1 MKSFDLR
8 ILFYLSVLVVGL
20 GFLVSCEKDDNGKI
34 DPVKPPVITRDFQVA
49 YAQGSGKQQ
58 TVYLQGISDLSKGEI
73 SFQGKGYKLETK
85 RTAHLFGS
93 SDGKYAYFLN
103 YRVGTITKLAYQG
116 GANYKEEGKIE
127 ANVPMGTVGIRF
139 ARLSDKE
146 GSVHYLNPVHKF
158 DEETEK
164 YIGTDMEVSIGLL
177 NLETMKFDHL
187 KTKIPFKFNE
197 DLAKKGYFISRIHA
211 PIIAGNKIYYG
222 ANIGTYDPKGGR
234 GKISYDNVDRA
245 ITLVL
250 DYPSLENLTYI
261 ETTHVSGSTHG
272 YRGQVNIL
280 DEKGDVLQLVKD
292 LKNKDVYI
300 AKIKNGKYDTSFKL
314 SLKDKLGKKASS
326 NAWIYAGNG
335 IGYIPFED
343 LEGDKAQIG
352 VDPNG
357 DPTYSAGYKIARVD
371 LNSGTAIEL
380 ETPKDLWMFQ
390 FQSAVVS
397 GGTLYIALN
406 PVGKPGYVYMHQV
419 NSTSTK
425 MEKGASLKAGA
436 DEYYT
441 GIY

>member
-1 MKSFDLR
+1 MKKINLR
-8 ILFYLSVLVVGL
+8 ILFYISTLVVGL
-20 GFLVSCEKDDNGKI
+20 GFLSSCSEDESNGKE
-34 DPVKPPVITRDFQVA
+34 PVKPPVITRDFQVA

-58 TVYLQGISDLSKGEI
+58 TVYLQGISDLSSGEI

-93 SDGKYAYFLN
+93 SDGKHAYFLN
-103 YRVGTITKLAYQG
+103 YRVGTITKLAYQNG
-116 GANYKEEGKIE
+116 SNYREEGKIE
-127 ANVPMGTVGIRF
+127 ANVPMGTEGIRF
-139 ARLSDKE
+139 SRLSDKE
-146 GSVHYLNPVHKF
+146 GSVHYIKATHKF
-158 DEETEK
+158 DEKTEK
-164 YIGTDMEVSIGLL
+164 YVGTEMVLSIGLL
-177 NLETMKFDHL
+177 NLETMNFNKV

-197 DLAKKGYFISRIHA
+197 DLAKKGYFVSRIHA
-211 PIIAGNKIYYG
+211 PVVAGNKIYYG

-234 GKISYDNVDRA
+234 GKISYKNVDRA

-250 DYPSLENLTYI
+250 DYPALTNPTYI
-261 ETTHVSGSTHG
+261 ETTHIAGSTHG
-272 YRGQVNIL
+272 YRGEVNIL
-280 DEKGDVLQLVKD
+280 DEKGDILQLVKD
-292 LKNKDVYI
+292 NKNEDVYI

-314 SLKDKLGKKASS
+314 SLKEKLGKKAGA

-343 LEGDKAQIG
+343 REGEKAQIG

-380 ETPKDLWMFQ
+380 ETPKNLWMFQ

-397 GGTLYIALN
+397 DGTLYIALN
-406 PVGKPGYVYMHQV
+406 PVGQTGHIYMHKV
-419 NSTSTK
+419 NSTSPK
-425 MEKGASLKAGA
+425 MQKGAVLKAGA